1 MKKGVETASEPTK
14 GTVLLVEDEFDTREL
29 LGRSIERAGYRCLA
43 TADATVALE
52 WARDNPGVLAIVT
65 DVVLGSDDR
74 RGLRLL
80 ADLRAAGVEAP
91 VIVITA
97 YADVDKVKAALNQGA
112 AHLLEKPFKARELID
127 VIDGV
132 RAQGAHGDGDL
143 TRKIDA
149 IFTRS
154 RLTEKERTVA
164 HHLLAGLSSG
174 EIAEAERNSP
184 KTIRQHVSQ
193 IYAKC
198 GVGSRAEFFRLV
210 YRH

>member
-1 MKKGVETASEPTK
+1 VKKGVETTSEPTK
-14 GTVLLVEDEFDTREL
+14 GTVVLVEDEFDTREL
-29 LGRSIERAGYRCLA
+29 LGRSVERAGYRCLA
-43 TADATVALE
+43 TADATDALE
-52 WARDNPGVLAIVT
+52 RARGNPDVVAIVT

-80 ADLRAAGVEAP
+80 ADLRAAGVDAP

-132 RAQGAHGDGDL
+132 RAQGKGDL